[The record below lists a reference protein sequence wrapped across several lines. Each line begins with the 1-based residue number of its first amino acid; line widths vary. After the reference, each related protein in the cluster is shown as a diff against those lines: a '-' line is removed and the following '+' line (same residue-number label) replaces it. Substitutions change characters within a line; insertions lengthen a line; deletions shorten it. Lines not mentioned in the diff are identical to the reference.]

1 MLIDEKDYED
11 ILRYLQDQRRDGYEY
26 AAYYDGGTPI
36 WKYQLECF
44 GTEMDAIFYCYEA
57 TTDVDDFNFIS
68 IRSAYRAMSEG
79 KQGLI
84 PIMKQNGLV
93 DVAAMIE
100 AYHQRLKNEQL
111 SINNKEGKVMET
123 QDFNQENFNYL
134 DNQVRYTGFTDFPS
148 DELKNK
154 MNQKKDDFEINLNL
168 DIDTHLGKGTGK
180 ANATLKFS
188 KSQTTNT
195 YFFNKYDMAVERNGE
210 QHQTAQTFYT
220 NNRITAKEAYNL
232 MQGRSV
238 HKTLTTKDK
247 KEYDVWLKLDFKNT
261 DDKGNY
267 LVKKYGD
274 KHNFDLEETLAKY
287 PIKELE
293 NPQYKASLIENLQ
306 KGERQPVTLIK
317 DGQEVKRYVDVNA
330 QYKSITLYGEDQRPR
345 LGESQLHKESQKQEE
360 PIQEQQ
366 SEQTVQQNG
375 TVPSESTDKSVQ
387 EPEQTPQIAPQSD
400 TAIAQIPE
408 EKTQGNQ
415 ISTETPKQSEG
426 TAPEVKETNKQSN
439 NAVSPAKNE
448 STERRNNVVSRKGNR
463 QKSMSRH

>member
-1 MLIDEKDYED
+1 MIVLENEFREMIEFFAEQRWQGFEYIGYKNTHMQVNRHDLEKFVDHED
-11 ILRYLQDQRRDGYEY
+11 ALVFWAEDGNELMN
-26 AAYYDGGTPI
+26 TR
-36 WKYQLECF
+36 
-44 GTEMDAIFYCYEA
+44 
-57 TTDVDDFNFIS
+57 S
-68 IRSAYRAMSEG
+68 IYRAMGEG
-79 KQGLI
+79 LKGNLPMVKRNGGIDVTALLI
-84 PIMKQNGLV
+84 EHYRKLQN
-93 DVAAMIE
+93 E
-100 AYHQRLKNEQL
+100 QRL
-111 SINNKEGKVMET
+111 INNKERKVMET
-123 QDFNQENFNYL
+123 QEFNQENFNYL

-168 DIDTHLGKGTGK
+168 GMDTHLGKGTGK
-180 ANATLKFS
+180 ANASLKFS

-210 QHQTAQTFYT
+210 QHSTAQTFYT

-293 NPQYKASLIENLQ
+293 NPQYKASLIQNLQ

-317 DGQEVKRYVDVNA
+317 DGQEVKRYIDVNA

-345 LGESQLHKESQKQEE
+345 LGESQLHIETQKQEE

-375 TVPSESTDKSVQ
+375 TAPSESTDKSVH
-387 EPEQTPQIAPQSD
+387 EPEQTPQIAQQSNM
-400 TAIAQIPE
+400 AIAQVPE
-408 EKTQGNQ
+408 GKAQDNH

-426 TAPEVKETNKQSN
+426 IAPEVKETNKQSN

-448 STERRNNVVSRKGNR
+448 SAEKTNNVVSRKGNR